1 MCWVWAKMR
10 ARAPLLQHLIVYAA
24 LILFFAFAMIPE
36 TLMPLAASAPTRK
49 EATFLLQARAAVER
63 GAPLGVAPLEV
74 RGLHNNVVS
83 PAAADLQS
91 TTNAASPAAAQ
102 PATDTASPAE
112 AAGLAALQSTTAA
125 ACAACGALPA
135 LPPVRGGS
143 WAPRGNGSTLRKY
156 IDLSLSDTIAGYMNF
171 PTHSAFAVITRAQR
185 DAGVVGAV
193 GEIGVHHGRSFILAA
208 LLSSPVEPLWA
219 LDLFSTLQHLNR
231 DGSGSGDENA
241 LRINMARVGL
251 DIAQATTVAMSSL
264 DLKADYFCKAGIPKF
279 RWFSVDG
286 GHTEEATRRDIHA
299 GACHLA
305 EGGVIAVDDM
315 FNNLFLGVTE
325 GVFNFMSL
333 NRARLAPFFMITGKI
348 YFTTPSHHERYYAA
362 AMDFFVSRYGAYT
375 DVKKTVIAGW
385 HVVSHS
391 VPVHADIESRP
402 DKAERL
408 AQEFSEILG
417 FPV

>member
-1 MCWVWAKMR
+1 MR
-10 ARAPLLQHLIVYAA
+10 ARAPPLRHSIAYVA
-24 LILFFAFAMIPE
+24 LIIYFAFTLIPE
-36 TLMPLAASAPTRK
+36 TLMPRLAPSVAPARK
-49 EATFLLQARAAVER
+49 EAAFVVQARAAVER
-63 GAPLGVAPLEV
+63 GAPLKVAPLEV
-74 RGLHNNVVS
+74 RGLPNNMAS
-83 PAAADLQS
+83 PVAAGLQS
-91 TTNAASPAAAQ
+91 TANAASPAAAQ
-102 PATDTASPAE
+102 PATMAPPAE

-125 ACAACGALPA
+125 ACATCGALHA
-135 LPPVRGGS
+135 LPPAPGGS

-171 PTHSAFAVITRAQR
+171 PTHAAFAVITRAQR

-208 LLSSPVEPLWA
+208 LLSSPAEPLWA